1 VTAFD
6 TPLTITGPYRQ
17 PRQLLA
23 EQSIHGHSS
32 IHDDAT
38 AAALELTGAPIEG
51 PTHFSQF
58 DPLAFAVWGPAWFE
72 RGCISSH
79 FQTMVVDG
87 DEVQASMTVSAPDDV
102 TIEAHKPDG
111 SVVLTGTASVGNGGP
126 PTALA
131 SRLAAQRTPGPL
143 WILDQ
148 LTVGMTS
155 SEPITSVIT
164 SDDSNGPHY
173 PFSLRDKLDAITEPS
188 PWYASAD
195 NRWGRAI
202 LPFEMISVLGHKDG
216 FSFPVRQPSVGLFLD
231 LEVRLHEGPLFVDEP
246 YDIVHTV
253 VGIGESRRT
262 ESFWTRTTISASGGG
277 PVLASVLLHQG
288 VFKDSYPH
296 APRPEASAATV
307 TG

>member
-1 VTAFD
+1 MTAFD
-6 TPLTITGPYRQ
+6 TPLTITGPYRR

-23 EQSIHGHSS
+23 EQSIHGHTS

-58 DPLAFAVWGPAWFE
+58 DPLAFGAWGPVWFE

-87 DEVQASMTVSAPDDV
+87 EEVQASMTVDAQGDAA
-102 TIEAHKPDG
+102 IEAHKPDG
-111 SVVLTGTASVGNGGP
+111 TPVLTGTASVGDGGR

-131 SRLAAQRTPGPL
+131 SRLAAQRTPGSL
-143 WILDQ
+143 WIIDQ

-155 SEPITSVIT
+155 SEPIRSVVT
-164 SDDSNGPHY
+164 FDDSNGPHY

-188 PWYASAD
+188 PWYLSAD
-195 NRWGRAI
+195 NRWGRPI

-231 LEVRLHEGPLFVDEP
+231 LEVRVHEGPLYVDEP

-262 ESFWTRTTISASGGG
+262 ESFWTRTTISAAGGG

-296 APRPEASAATV
+296 SPRPESAEHV